1 MSKALIPHLGVLIL
15 WRGWQLCAFLY
26 FTSAAISFSSFFAAD
41 ECWWRG
47 RQWQTGVALVVG
59 GREQHPGLSCP
70 PRHLLDSQ
78 TPIRECGPAWGSMF
92 IKRSRPVLLWP
103 NTNPWNVE
111 HLVGLCKL
119 LLKFLSISISRLRHT
134 DSESIII
141 ILKRSNASWNIET
154 EKFQCC
160 ARSSLSYSYV
170 CFRCSQD
177 PPRHTSSGY
186 LCNAFHQEDL
196 RQDGAKKDFQPAPVR
211 CKMDLWP
218 KFLHWF
224 LPLKNSQDSDTC
236 APVQV
241 EANMQNRNV
250 SKQTHI
256 RLLRRFPPVCYFVTD
271 FRWTTQATN

>member
-1 MSKALIPHLGVLIL
+1 MSIN
-15 WRGWQLCAFLY
+15 
-26 FTSAAISFSSFFAAD
+26 
-41 ECWWRG
+41 
-47 RQWQTGVALVVG
+47 
-59 GREQHPGLSCP
+59 
-70 PRHLLDSQ
+70 
-78 TPIRECGPAWGSMF
+78 
-92 IKRSRPVLLWP
+92 RSRPVLLWP

-111 HLVGLCKL
+111 HLVGICML
-119 LLKFLSISISRLRHT
+119 LLKFLSISRLRHT

-154 EKFQCC
+154 EKPVLCKIQPLLLLCVLPMFPGPARAHIVWISLQCFPSG
-160 ARSSLSYSYV
+160 RSTTGWV
-170 CFRCSQD
+170 
-177 PPRHTSSGY
+177 PKKTSS
-186 LCNAFHQEDL
+186 
-196 RQDGAKKDFQPAPVR
+196 QPVQ

-256 RLLRRFPPVCYFVTD
+256 RLLRRFPPVCYFVTG
-271 FRWTTQATN
+271 FRWTTSY

>member
-1 MSKALIPHLGVLIL
+1 MTKHQPMECRTSCRNLHVASQISLNFNIKIKTYRFRINHYNSEEVE
-15 WRGWQLCAFLY
+15 RQLKYWDWKIRLQ
-26 FTSAAISFSSFFAAD
+26 SS
-41 ECWWRG
+41 
-47 RQWQTGVALVVG
+47 
-59 GREQHPGLSCP
+59 
-70 PRHLLDSQ
+70 
-78 TPIRECGPAWGSMF
+78 
-92 IKRSRPVLLWP
+92 
-103 NTNPWNVE
+103 
-111 HLVGLCKL
+111 
-119 LLKFLSISISRLRHT
+119 
-134 DSESIII
+134 
-141 ILKRSNASWNIET
+141 
-154 EKFQCC
+154 

-177 PPRHTSSGY
+177 PPGHTSSGY

-224 LPLKNSQDSDTC
+224 LLLKNSQDSDTC
-236 APVQV
+236 APVQM

-271 FRWTTQATN
+271 FRWTTGY